1 MGSTVRVVDVARE
14 HPAFAG
20 HFPGAP
26 VLPGVVI
33 LGWVLQAAAE
43 LPGAPDDGRW
53 CVEQVKFLGP
63 VGPGSRLQITLTA
76 QPGGPA
82 FEVLQHGDR
91 PVARGRLS
99 PMPPLPPLA
108 TPSAGDGQGGAP

>member
-1 MGSTVRVVDVARE
+1 MTGTVRVVDVDRD

-33 LGWVLQAAAE
+33 LGWVLQAADAQ
-43 LPGAPDDGRW
+43 PGAPDDGRW

-63 VGPGSRLQITLTA
+63 VGPGSRLRITLT
-76 QPGGPA
+76 PLSGGTG
-82 FEVLQHGDR
+82 FEVLHGDR

-99 PMPPLPPLA
+99 PLQPDGSPHA
-108 TPSAGDGQGGAP
+108 AGDRP